1 LEDPIM
7 AVTGESIRQFVSGK
21 TVAMVGVSADG
32 KKFGSYAYAE
42 LKKRGYKV
50 LPVHPTAEAI
60 QGAACWRSL
69 LELPERVENVLVV
82 VKPDR
87 AEAVVREAAA
97 AGARRVWLQ
106 QGAESPE
113 ALRACGQLGLDVIH
127 GQCILMFAE
136 PVGPLHGIHRW
147 IWKVIGKIPR

>member
-1 LEDPIM
+1 VIVT
-7 AVTGESIRQFVSGK
+7 VTGDSIQRFVSEK
-21 TVAMVGVSADG
+21 TMAIVGVSAGG
-32 KKFGSYAYAE
+32 KGFGSFAHSE
-42 LKKRGYKV
+42 LRKRGYRV
-50 LPVHPTAEAI
+50 LPVHPVATAV
-60 QGAACWRSL
+60 QGDPCWRSL
-69 LELPERVENVLVV
+69 SELPERAENVLVV

-106 QGAESPE
+106 QGAESPD
-113 ALRACGQLGLDVIH
+113 ALRACEQLGLDVVH

-147 IWKVIGKIPR
+147 IWKLIGKIPQ